1 MNKSMIIEDA
11 MSELN
16 SILSSAQAQFISDPK
31 NFTSSIDSV
40 RQWKNEVECPFEI
53 YCDSDRRLYHY
64 FGFPG
69 KAYARV
75 WNVQTLDYYVEQ
87 KLNGKKLPTALD
99 KNDDPNQMG
108 GNVIIDQNGQVIWVY
123 KSKSPTD
130 RPSVKQLQC
139 ILER

>member
-1 MNKSMIIEDA
+1 MNTTF
-11 MSELN
+11 L
-16 SILSSAQAQFISDPK
+16 ILCVKWIRKQNTKI
-31 NFTSSIDSV
+31 FTSSIDSV

-53 YCDSDRRLYHY
+53 YCDRDRRLYHY

-108 GNVIIDQNGQVIWVY
+108 GNVIIDQSGRVIWVY

-130 RPSVKQLQC
+130 RPSVRQLQC

>member
-11 MSELN
+11 ISELN
-16 SILSSAQAQFISDPK
+16 SILSSAQTQFTSDPK

-53 YCDSDRRLYHY
+53 YCDRDRRLYHY

-108 GNVIIDQNGQVIWVY
+108 GNVIIDQSGRVIWVY

-130 RPSVKQLQC
+130 RPSVRQLQC